1 MRCMFWHASKSKCAV
16 FCMRNPSP
24 HAEGVLRGHPS
35 HHTPAVVLCGS
46 GAFPQVS
53 LRPGF
58 LLPRRGW
65 PGCGAAPRSTGPG
78 RPAPAVGANMEG
90 GRGAGG
96 RLIPQEK
103 LLQTSTAAGRPA
115 LPLLTVSPPAHRTS
129 ARCGLSLPRRLLVF
143 SVSFFNYVR
152 EHEHGN
158 INLWLGAGEW

>member
-1 MRCMFWHASKSKCAV
+1 M
-16 FCMRNPSP
+16 
-24 HAEGVLRGHPS
+24 
-35 HHTPAVVLCGS
+35 
-46 GAFPQVS
+46 
-53 LRPGF
+53 
-58 LLPRRGW
+58 RRGALVDG
-65 PGCGAAPRSTGPG
+65 PRPPRSGG
-78 RPAPAVGANMEG
+78 GSKYGG